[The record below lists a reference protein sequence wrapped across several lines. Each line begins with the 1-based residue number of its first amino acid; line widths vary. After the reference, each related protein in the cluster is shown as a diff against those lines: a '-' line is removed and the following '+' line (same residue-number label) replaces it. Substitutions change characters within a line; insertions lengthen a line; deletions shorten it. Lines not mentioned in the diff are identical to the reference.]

1 MTRDEAVALL
11 EDRLGNRGTTFDALI
26 VTEMKAAQT
35 RLEMLPQLPWF
46 LLTHSTDLATVSG
59 TKTVELPSSFLMEDE
74 YSQLFLIDDD
84 GNFRRVIKKTYDT
97 LRGSGHFD
105 SDSLPIFFALQ
116 KSTLY
121 FFPTPSGGNTIDWF
135 FFAQDTVLSSNVE
148 NEWLKYV
155 PELLVA
161 AAGLRVARYMRSAE
175 LIQLFT
181 QDYKDALGEMLLQD
195 EARRQASLDAY
206 MGG

>member
-1 MTRDEAVALL
+1 MTRDEAVSLL
-11 EDRLGNRGTTFDALI
+11 EDRLGNRGTTFDTLI

-46 LLTHSTDLATVSG
+46 LLYHDTGLVTVAG
-59 TKTVELPSSFLMEDE
+59 TKTVALPSAFLMEDE
-74 YSQLFLIDDD
+74 YSQLFIIDSL
-84 GNFRRVIKKTYDT
+84 GNYTRVVKKSYDT
-97 LRGSGHFD
+97 LRGSGHFTTND
-105 SDSLPIFFALQ
+105 LPKFFALQ
-116 KSTLY
+116 KTTLY
-121 FFPTPSGGNTIDWF
+121 LWPTPDAVLSLDWF
-135 FFAQDTVLSSNVE
+135 YFAQDTTLGSNVE

-175 LIQLFT
+175 LIQLFDV
-181 QDYKDALGEMLLQD
+181 DYKSALAEMLIQD
-195 EARRQASLDAY
+195 EARRQSALDAY